1 MPPLHLPGSGLGE
14 TPANPDEWLQRGSA
28 GSEGCSTHSVCSPS
42 AGGRTRGSRL
52 PQLSPPAAQETSYG
66 SASCF
71 THARGLGPKALLTA
85 EGTQGPL
92 AGECSCLYPTL
103 ARGKA
108 TSSHGGG
115 NMYNSSTAKC
125 SCGLSV
131 ARVTWVIKAA
141 CSLL

>member
-1 MPPLHLPGSGLGE
+1 MLPLHLPGSGLEE

-28 GSEGCSTHSVCSPS
+28 GSEGRSTHSVCSPS

-52 PQLSPPAAQETSYG
+52 PQLSPPAAQETSYS

-71 THARGLGPKALLTA
+71 TRARSLGPEALLTA
-85 EGTQGPL
+85 EGIQGPL
-92 AGECSCLYPTL
+92 AGECSCLFPTL

-115 NMYNSSTAKC
+115 NMYNSSTAMF
-125 SCGLSV
+125 
-131 ARVTWVIKAA
+131 TWPL
-141 CSLL
+141 CCQGG